1 MEEHHEP
8 INMIELGQAI
18 VETEDEIVDDTNS
31 SPTKK
36 IKVGSRNKSA
46 MQAKWLHSQNLVLFE
61 GFIFFCL

>member
-36 IKVGSRNKSA
+36 FKVGSRNKSG
-46 MQAKWLHSQNLVLFE
+46 MQAK
-61 GFIFFCL
+61 